1 MPPVIELRVYTL
13 KPGTRAAFQRR
24 FADEIEPMLARFGIA
39 VVTAQPSLHDEGSF
53 TLVRFYPSLED
64 REAQL
69 ARFYGSEE
77 WLTRHDEAVM
87 GMIEQYDT
95 CVVEAG
101 ALTEAMLQA
110 GGSYVP
116 AED

>member
-13 KPGTRAAFQRR
+13 KPGTRDAFQRR
-24 FADEIEPMLARFGIA
+24 FADEIVPMLERSGIT
-39 VVTAQPSLHDEGSF
+39 VGTAQPSLHDERSF
-53 TLVRFYPSLED
+53 TLVRFFPSLAD

-77 WLTRHDEAVM
+77 WLTRHDETVM

-101 ALTEAMLQA
+101 ALTEAMRQA
-110 GGSYVP
+110 GVSI
-116 AED
+116 

>member
-1 MPPVIELRVYTL
+1 MPSVIELRVYTL
-13 KPGTRAAFQRR
+13 KPGTRDAFQRR
-24 FADEIEPMLARFGIA
+24 FADEIAPMLERSGIT
-39 VVTAQPSLHDEGSF
+39 VVTAQPSLHDERSF
-53 TLVRFYPSLED
+53 TLVRFFPSLAD

-77 WLTRHDEAVM
+77 WLTRHDETVM

-101 ALTEAMLQA
+101 ALTEAMRQA
-110 GGSYVP
+110 GVSI
-116 AED
+116 